1 MGIVLEVIGIIVM
14 IVGVVLAA
22 TILGAAVGIPMIV
35 QGILLFAIGSV
46 YRNVKAIR
54 KEIKKE

>member
-14 IVGVVLAA
+14 IVGVVLAT

-46 YRNVKAIR
+46 YRNVKALR